1 MSSLDVANTVQII
14 DDLVNLSYIT
24 DDTLDN
30 VIATMDNVQTKTEL
44 GELREKDTISEQFR
58 ESAVSLTRALEKKS
72 DSKGDLKSLNSV
84 G

>member
-58 ESAVSLTRALEKKS
+58 ESAVSLTRAMEKKS